1 MPPTRVRWWI
11 LTLLFVATTI
21 NYLDRIAFGI
31 LVPKRFAKRAIDR
44 NTLKRLIREAC
55 RNEVKLE
62 KGRLLVR
69 LTKSLVFVGEM
80 DRIKWWEEIRQLLS
94 SLSSH

>member
-1 MPPTRVRWWI
+1 MLHCLYNDEP
-11 LTLLFVATTI
+11 
-21 NYLDRIAFGI
+21 YAFGI